1 MSQSTH
7 RSLFDSRA
15 ISSNG
20 GVPYTSESTPTNG
33 IRSQHAKLS
42 WYGYIIIIDTHSYV
56 FHSTPH
62 FDYLYN
68 IVTAAIVFTE
78 HLDVSESVEPVNGQ
92 ITAIAK
98 ALDHPFSYC
107 RGSASQSLNRFSRL
121 RFAVRI
127 RSVRPLNPTWSVRY
141 R

>member
-1 MSQSTH
+1 MIPFCT
-7 RSLFDSRA
+7 RN
-15 ISSNG
+15 SN
-20 GVPYTSESTPTNG
+20 SN
-33 IRSQHAKLS
+33 
-42 WYGYIIIIDTHSYV
+42 
-56 FHSTPH
+56 
-62 FDYLYN
+62 YLYN

-107 RGSASQSLNRFSRL
+107 RGSASQSLNRFSHL

-127 RSVRPLNPTWSVRY
+127 RGVRSLNPTVVGKIPVDRLV
-141 R
+141 